1 MDLRSLTPA
10 PGSKKKR
17 KRIGRGPGSGTGSQ
31 SGKGHKGQKA
41 RSGYKAKFWN
51 EGGQMPLARRLPKR
65 GFTNIFKQKFQVV
78 NVGSLS
84 KLSEEIIDRDIMLKN
99 RLVRNRRI
107 PCKVLGVGDIT
118 RSFTVKAHAFSRTA
132 VDKIQQAGGKVEV
145 IK

>member
-1 MDLRSLTPA
+1 
-10 PGSKKKR
+10 
-17 KRIGRGPGSGTGSQ
+17 
-31 SGKGHKGQKA
+31 
-41 RSGYKAKFWN
+41 
-51 EGGQMPLARRLPKR
+51 MPLARRLPKR

-145 IK
+145 VK

>member
-1 MDLRSLTPA
+1 M
-10 PGSKKKR
+10 
-17 KRIGRGPGSGTGSQ
+17 
-31 SGKGHKGQKA
+31 
-41 RSGYKAKFWN
+41 
-51 EGGQMPLARRLPKR
+51 ARRLPKR